1 MILGIFNVCV
11 SHLCPFWENVYRIV
25 VPIKIVE
32 ICFVLFLALELHN
45 PLSNKWLENTFSSN
59 VQKTIG
65 GRGS

>member
-1 MILGIFNVCV
+1 MYVSVICV
-11 SHLCPFWENVYRIV
+11 LFGKIYRIV

-59 VQKTIG
+59 AQKTIG